1 MRLPASTDGVL
12 LPLVDGPD
20 GAQRWATA
28 IAGLLDDSATRAHLQ
43 RAGRERVEG
52 LGNDR
57 TMAKWVELVDRLC
70 AQPST
75 SER

>member
-1 MRLPASTDGVL
+1 MWIGIA
-12 LPLVDGPD
+12 
-20 GAQRWATA
+20 A
-28 IAGLLDDSATRAHLQ
+28 IARLLDNPAARARLE

-57 TMAKWVELVDRLC
+57 TMAKWVELIDRFC

-75 SER
+75 SDR